1 MRFFCPD
8 LTQGTDQQ
16 FYFIV
21 NAILALSARHLSL
34 SHAASEEQRDRN
46 IGLKYYYETL
56 HYLQNAMSYDS
67 YTTSL
72 ELLATALI
80 VSTYEM
86 LDDIGSGWERHL
98 KGVFWIQRSQVIQ
111 GESGGLRS
119 AVWWAWLRQDVW
131 AAFRERR
138 KTLSFWTPT
147 KAYNM
152 LTPHEIALRSVWV
165 FARAVDYC
173 SKEEIK
179 DGEQNLQ
186 SRIEKGEIV
195 LEMLD
200 EWERNLTIEFV
211 PLPVDRDF
219 GREGFK
225 PIWINPPAFGTL
237 LMPYGLLPLTRLG
250 VSIQLNCAARILL
263 LLHKPSLGGRRGFM
277 EQQQLLSKA
286 VNTICGI
293 AMTLS
298 DDASSLMS
306 SQCLFIG
313 KPRAIY
319 NEIRS

>member
-1 MRFFCPD
+1 MNSFMSSFRTEILRNSSCTTPKVYLLLFECITNLISPA
-8 LTQGTDQQ
+8 
-16 FYFIV
+16 V

-34 SHAASEEQRDRN
+34 SRTANEEQGDRS

-56 HYLQNAMSYDS
+56 HYLQKAMSYDS

-72 ELLATALI
+72 ELLATTLI

-147 KAYNM
+147 KAYKM
-152 LTPHEIALRSVWV
+152 LTPHEIALRSIWI

-173 SKEEIK
+173 SLEEIK
-179 DGEQNLQ
+179 NGELDLQ
-186 SRIEKGEIV
+186 PRIEKAKMV

-200 EWERNLTIEFV
+200 EWDRNLTIEFM
-211 PLPVDRDF
+211 PLPVD
-219 GREGFK
+219 GRLGQEGFK
-225 PIWINPPAFGTL
+225 PIWINPPAFGR
-237 LMPYGLLPLTRLG
+237 LPICYWLTIANSVRCRYTAELCCSNSTSSTQAFPWRPSRLHRTTTALIK
-250 VSIQLNCAARILL
+250 VHSYHLRHCYDFDR
-263 LLHKPSLGGRRGFM
+263 
-277 EQQQLLSKA
+277 
-286 VNTICGI
+286 
-293 AMTLS
+293 
-298 DDASSLMS
+298 
-306 SQCLFIG
+306 
-313 KPRAIY
+313 
-319 NEIRS
+319 